1 MSVTFDDIIEA
12 HKRISSVINQTPV
25 LDSRTLNQILSAS
38 IYFKCENFQRI
49 GAFKFRGAYNACVTL
64 QQEQSAKGV
73 ITHSSGNHA
82 QALSLAAKLLN
93 IKATIV
99 MPKGSPSVKINATRD
114 TYGANVVLCEN
125 TIESRTSVTQ
135 ELIEKFGYTLIHPY
149 DNDKVIAG
157 QGTAAYD
164 LLKTVPDLD
173 IIIAPVGGGGLLSG
187 TAISAKGINKEIK
200 VYGAEPER
208 VDDAARSKRSG
219 KIESN
224 QRIDTIAD
232 GLRTGLCERTFRII
246 EKEVDE
252 IITVSEMEIIEA
264 MKFLWERMKI
274 VVEPSGAV
282 PLAVILSKK
291 LKVEGK
297 KVGIILSG
305 GNVDLTQFFKILE
318 SNITI

>member
-1 MSVTFDDIIEA
+1 MSVTYSDIIDA
-12 HKRISSVINQTPV
+12 SGRISPVINQTPV
-25 LDSRTLNQILSAS
+25 LESRTLNQLLTCSV
-38 IYFKCENFQRI
+38 YFKCENFQRI
-49 GAFKFRGAYNACVTL
+49 GAFKFRGAYHACVTL
-64 QQEQSAKGV
+64 SPEQSQRGV

-82 QALSLAAKLLN
+82 QALSLAAKLLH

-125 TIESRTSVTQ
+125 TIEDRTSVTQ
-135 ELIEKFGYTLIHPY
+135 ALIDQFGYTLIHPY

-164 LLKTVPDLD
+164 LLKVVPDLD

-187 TAISAKGINKEIK
+187 SAISAKGFNKEIK
-200 VYGAEPER
+200 VYGGEPER
-208 VDDAARSKRSG
+208 VDDAARSKKSG

-224 QRIDTIAD
+224 KRIDTIAD
-232 GLRTGLCERTFRII
+232 GLRTGLSERTFRII
-246 EKEVDE
+246 QKEVDE

-282 PLAVILSKK
+282 PLAVIFSKK
-291 LKVEGK
+291 LNVEGK

-305 GNVDLTQFFKILE
+305 GNVDLTEFFKILE
-318 SNITI
+318 SNITL

>member
-1 MSVTFDDIIEA
+1 MSVTYSDIIDA
-12 HKRISSVINQTPV
+12 SGRISPVINQTPV
-25 LDSRTLNQILSAS
+25 LESRTLNQLLTCSV
-38 IYFKCENFQRI
+38 YFKCENFQRI

-64 QQEQSAKGV
+64 SPEQSQRGV

-82 QALSLAAKLLN
+82 QALSLAAKLLH

-125 TIESRTSVTQ
+125 TIEDRTSVTQ
-135 ELIEKFGYTLIHPY
+135 ALIDQFGYTLIHPY

-164 LLKTVPDLD
+164 LLKAVPDLD

-187 TAISAKGINKEIK
+187 SAISAKGFNKEIK
-200 VYGAEPER
+200 VYGGEPER
-208 VDDAARSKRSG
+208 VDDAARSKKSG

-224 QRIDTIAD
+224 IRIDTIAD
-232 GLRTGLCERTFRII
+232 GLRTGLSERTFRII
-246 EKEVDE
+246 QKEVDE

-282 PLAVILSKK
+282 PLAVIFYKK
-291 LKVEGK
+291 LNVEGK

-305 GNVDLTQFFKILE
+305 GNVDLTEFFKILE
-318 SNITI
+318 SNITL